1 MSVAVDMAVPV
12 YKDAVVIGN
21 GPSAITL
28 SYMLAGN
35 WPYYNGSSHPVD
47 FLHYRLQDN
56 IDKSLVEQDLRY
68 LSEGLE
74 GRSNNPVSLLFDVLN
89 HPEAD
94 LGVDNPSL
102 LSWCREPWREIDH
115 VVLGKGPP
123 GGAWHKME
131 GSILTISLGSWMEL
145 PNLSIREWDMARTRG
160 RASLSILRQKRVTVS
175 SVGKYYRDY
184 VAIQGLSKYFLDNT
198 NITSVKLLRDH
209 KCITEKEDCREK
221 LLWQVEGV
229 RTTQRWDTKEVF
241 EENLSFVT
249 SNVILAMGNS
259 DLPNKLGVPGEG
271 FPFVLHSLAQLENLI
286 RRGALSASSRD
297 LLVVG
302 AGLSAADA
310 IIAARFHGIS
320 VVHVFRR
327 SVDDPQLIF
336 NKLPTNMYPEYHKV
350 HQMMHDTNGELYEGY
365 KAYSEHTVRK
375 ILSDGCVVL
384 SSRGRVEKIST
395 VRVSYVLVLI
405 GMHSDLSILPFD
417 ETTLGIRQNE
427 PLDSRT
433 NPINIDLISHESTTY
448 PGIYALGPLVGDNFV
463 RFVQGGALAITN
475 SIYHKRLKSS

>member
-1 MSVAVDMAVPV
+1 MAKSV
-12 YKDAVVIGN
+12 YKDAVIIGN
-21 GPSAITL
+21 GPSAISL

-35 WPYYNGSSHPVD
+35 WPYYNGSSNPVE
-47 FLHYRLQDN
+47 FLHYKLREN
-56 IDKSLVEQDLRY
+56 VDKSLVEQDLRY

-74 GRSNNPVSLLFDVLN
+74 GRSNNPVSLLFDILN

-102 LSWCREPWREIDH
+102 LSWCSDPRREIDH

-160 RASLSILRQKRVTVS
+160 RASLSVLRQKRVAVS

-184 VAIQGLSKYFLDNT
+184 VAIQGLSKYFLDYT
-198 NITSVKLLRDH
+198 NITSVRAFEQGH
-209 KCITEKEDCREK
+209 KQTAITEDLNEK
-221 LLWQVEGV
+221 VLWQVNGV
-229 RTTQRWDTKEVF
+229 RLTQSQENKDIF
-241 EENLSFVT
+241 EEKLSFITPNIV
-249 SNVILAMGNS
+249 LAMGNS
-259 DLPNKLGVPGEG
+259 DLPNKLGVPGEN
-271 FPFVLHSLAQLENLI
+271 FPFVLHSLAQLEDLI
-286 RRGALSASSRD
+286 RYGTLSASSGT

-327 SVDDPQLIF
+327 AVDDPQLIF

-350 HQMMHDTNGELYEGY
+350 HQMMHDTKGEFYEGY
-365 KAYSEHTVRK
+365 KAYSRHVVKEIH
-375 ILSDGCVVL
+375 SDGCVIL
-384 SSRGRVEKIST
+384 SSRDKMGNIS
-395 VRVSYVLVLI
+395 VVHVSYVLVSI
-405 GMHSDLSILPFD
+405 GMHSDLSILPFN
-417 ETTLGIRQNE
+417 ETNLGIHQNE
-427 PLDSRT
+427 SLDSRT
-433 NPINIDLISHESTTY
+433 NPININQISHESTTY

-475 SIYHKRLKSS
+475 SIYHKRLKNS